1 MTTIPNNQRYLPH
14 DLNTKYHSCKLY
26 ATKQYSVAFICR
38 RYKISKSSLMRWMK
52 RYDGSK
58 ESLIDRSHKP
68 LSKHPTAHTDE
79 EITWI
84 NNYIRRNPNIPMIEL
99 YTKLRINRG
108 YSRHPASLFRF
119 LRKRGFYASKDKK
132 SDVYKPK
139 PYKTPENIGVKWQM
153 DVKHVPKECKSKDM
167 ISSSKFY
174 QYTVIDEAS
183 RERFIYHYDEYSSY
197 TTVDFTKRAIL
208 YFGYKP
214 KIIQTDNGPEFTHVR
229 KTDKIH
235 ALDILCKELD
245 ITHKLIRP
253 RTPRHNGKV
262 ERSHRNDN
270 ERFYKHLKFYSLGD
284 LRSQAKRYLSRSNN
298 IAMATLAYLTP
309 IEMRKKIEILFSN

>member
-1 MTTIPNNQRYLPH
+1 
-14 DLNTKYHSCKLY
+14 
-26 ATKQYSVAFICR
+26 
-38 RYKISKSSLMRWMK
+38 
-52 RYDGSK
+52 
-58 ESLIDRSHKP
+58 
-68 LSKHPTAHTDE
+68 
-79 EITWI
+79 
-84 NNYIRRNPNIPMIEL
+84 
-99 YTKLRINRG
+99 
-108 YSRHPASLFRF
+108 
-119 LRKRGFYASKDKK
+119 
-132 SDVYKPK
+132 
-139 PYKTPENIGVKWQM
+139 M
-153 DVKHVPKECKSKDM
+153 DIKHVPKECKSKDM

-174 QYTVIDEAS
+174 QYTVIDETS

-298 IAMATLAYLTP
+298 IARATLGYLTP
-309 IEMRKKIEILFSN
+309 LK